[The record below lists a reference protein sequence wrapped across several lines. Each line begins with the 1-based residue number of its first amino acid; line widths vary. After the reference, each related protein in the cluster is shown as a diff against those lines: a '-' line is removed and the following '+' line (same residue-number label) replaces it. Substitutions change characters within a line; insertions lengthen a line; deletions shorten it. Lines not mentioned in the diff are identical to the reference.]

1 MFYNN
6 LKIAFRTL
14 VKNKTYTSINI
25 VGLMVGIAAVLLIYR
40 IVSYELSFNKSF
52 IHHDRI
58 VRVIATD
65 PGDVSEKNLSICIP
79 VAAMRAIRTDIPQ
92 FEKVARIRET
102 WPTITVPGENEAIP
116 KRKFTTGRGDVS
128 FFTDSEFD
136 DIFKLTWLTGNN
148 VKSLDQP
155 SNIMLSRSWAEKL
168 FDNWENATGKIVKLD
183 NFIPLTV
190 QGVYEDLADN
200 TDFPLR
206 FLISYPTLEIKQHR
220 EYLGLSPDDS
230 WGSCSSNNQVYALLN
245 KEDQMDAANTA
256 LAAIG
261 KDNYEPAA
269 NGKTKIHQAQPFSML
284 HYDDELQNSGR
295 SRTPYRSIHILMFIG
310 VLILLIASF
319 NFINLATS
327 QATQRAKEVGV
338 RKTLGGRPSQLIAQ
352 FMSET
357 AIIVGIA
364 IILGIVLAEF
374 ALPLLQYVS
383 DVPNDKPF
391 LAEPTIWLVLLG
403 IFAVITLLAGL
414 YPAFVLSSYRPVEA
428 LSRNIK
434 TRSFGGMNLQRGLV
448 VAQFVVSSI
457 LIISAIITIK
467 QLDFIQNQDLGF
479 DTDLVYSFG
488 INTDSLSLSKHTA
501 LKNKLKALPDIREV
515 SFNSD
520 QPLSNNTWSGN
531 FRIEGR
537 SEDET
542 FETTYKFADED
553 YQNTFGIEL
562 LAGQWLAPSDTFR
575 HLIVNETFVR
585 KVKLGTPEE
594 ALQKKVRIWGEYYP
608 IIGVVKD
615 FHTHSLH
622 TAHQPL
628 SMLSHKDFYWITAV
642 KMTNKNVQK
651 SLASIQNVFDEV
663 YPAQVLDGGFMDER
677 IQQFYEEEQ
686 RTASLCKGFGL
697 LAIFISCLGLLG
709 LAMHAAARRTKEI
722 GVRKVLGAS
731 VGNIITLLSKDF
743 IILVILAL
751 FIAIPLAWYGMSHW
765 LEDFAYHIDLHWS
778 IFLLAGITA
787 ILVAFLTVGIQ
798 GFRAAVADP
807 IRSLRDE

>member
-14 VKNKTYTSINI
+14 IKNKTYTTINM

-40 IVSYELSFNKSF
+40 MVSYELSFNKNF
-52 IHHDRI
+52 VHHDRI
-58 VRVIATD
+58 VRVVATD
-65 PGDVSEKNLSICIP
+65 PGDVSEQNLSVCIP

-102 WPTITVPGENEAIP
+102 WTTLTVPGENEAIP
-116 KRKFTTGRGDVS
+116 KRKFSTGREEIS
-128 FFTDSEFD
+128 FFVDPEFD

-148 VKSLDQP
+148 VQALGEP
-155 SNIMLSRSWAEKL
+155 SNIMLSKSWAEKL
-168 FDNWENATGKIVKLD
+168 FDNWENATGKMVKID

-190 QGVYEDLADN
+190 QGVYEDLPDN
-200 TDFPLR
+200 TDFPLN
-206 FLISYPTLEIKQHR
+206 FLISYPTLEIQQHR
-220 EYLGLSPDDS
+220 DYLGLSPDDS

-245 KEDQMDAANTA
+245 KEDQIDAANA
-256 LAAIG
+256 SLVNIG
-261 KDNYEPAA
+261 KDQYEPAA
-269 NGKTKIHQAQPFSML
+269 NGKRKTHVIQSFSML

-295 SRTPYRSIHILMFIG
+295 SRTPHRSINILMFIG
-310 VLILLIASF
+310 GLILLIASF

-338 RKTLGGRPSQLIAQ
+338 RKTLGGRPGQLIAQ

-357 AIIVGIA
+357 AIIVGLA
-364 IILGIVLAEF
+364 IILGMVLAEF

-383 DVPNDKPF
+383 DVPKDKPF
-391 LAEPTIWLVLLG
+391 LTEPTIWLVLLC
-403 IFAVITLLAGL
+403 IFVSVTLLAGL

-434 TRSFGGMNLQRGLV
+434 TRSLGGLNLQRSLV
-448 VAQFVVSSI
+448 VAQFAVSSI
-457 LIISAIITIK
+457 LIISALITIK

-479 DTDLVYSFG
+479 DEDLVYTFG
-488 INTDSLSLSKHTA
+488 INTDSLSLSRHTA
-501 LKNKLKALPDIREV
+501 LKNKLKAIPDISEV
-515 SFNSD
+515 SLNSD
-520 QPLSNNTWSGN
+520 QPISGNTWSGN

-542 FETTYKFADED
+542 FETTYKFVDQD
-553 YQNTFGIEL
+553 YQNTFGLDL
-562 LAGQWLAPSDTFR
+562 LAGKWLAPSDTFR
-575 HLIVNETFVR
+575 HVVVNETFVN

-594 ALQKKVRIWGEYYP
+594 AINKKVRIWGTYYP

-628 SMLSHKDFYWITAV
+628 SMVSRKDFYWLAGV

-651 SLASIQNVFDEV
+651 SLASIQKVFDEV
-663 YPAQVLDGGFMDER
+663 YPEQVLNGGFMDER
-677 IQQFYEEEQ
+677 IQRFYEDEQ
-686 RTASLCKGFGL
+686 RISALCKGFGI

-709 LAMHAAARRTKEI
+709 LAMHSAARRTKEI

-743 IILVILAL
+743 ILLVIIAL
-751 FIAIPLAWYGMSHW
+751 FIAIPVAWYGMSQW
-765 LEDFAYHIDLHWS
+765 LEDFAYHVDLHWS

-787 ILVAFLTVGIQ
+787 VIVAFMTVGIQ

>member
-14 VKNKTYTSINI
+14 IKNKTYTIINM

-40 IVSYELSFNKSF
+40 MVSYELSFNKSF
-52 IHHDRI
+52 VHHDRI
-58 VRVIATD
+58 VRVVATD
-65 PGDVSEKNLSICIP
+65 PGDISEQNLSVCIP

-102 WPTITVPGENEAIP
+102 WTTLTVPGENGEIP
-116 KRKFTTGRGDVS
+116 KRKFSTGRDDIA
-128 FFTDSEFD
+128 FFVDPEFD

-148 VKSLDQP
+148 VKALGQP
-155 SNIMLSRSWAEKL
+155 SNIMLSKTWAEKL
-168 FDNWENATGKIVKLD
+168 FDSWEDATGKMVKID

-190 QGVYEDLADN
+190 QGVYEDLPDN
-200 TDFPLR
+200 TDFPLN
-206 FLISYPTLEIKQHR
+206 FLISYPTLELKQHR
-220 EYLGLSPDDS
+220 GYLGLSPDDS
-230 WGSCSSNNQVYALLN
+230 WGSCSSNNQVYALLTN
-245 KEDQMDAANTA
+245 EDQMDAANA
-256 LAAIG
+256 SLANIG
-261 KDNYEPAA
+261 KENYEPAS
-269 NGKTKIHQAQPFSML
+269 NGKRKIHVAQPFSML

-295 SRTPYRSIHILMFIG
+295 SRTPYRSIYILMFIG

-338 RKTLGGRPSQLIAQ
+338 RKTLGGRPGQLIAQ

-357 AIIVGIA
+357 AIIVGFA

-383 DVPNDKPF
+383 NVPNDKPF
-391 LAEPTIWLVLLG
+391 LSEPTIWLVLLG
-403 IFAVITLLAGL
+403 IFLIVTLLAGL

-434 TRSFGGMNLQRGLV
+434 TRSLGGLNLQRSLV
-448 VAQFVVSSI
+448 VAQFAVSSI
-457 LIISAIITIK
+457 LIISALITIR

-479 DTDLVYSFG
+479 DEDLVYTFG
-488 INTDSLSLSKHTA
+488 INTDSLSLSKHSA
-501 LKNKLKALPDIREV
+501 LKNKLKAIPDIREV
-515 SFNSD
+515 SLNSD
-520 QPLSNNTWSGN
+520 QPISSNTWSGN

-542 FETTYKFADED
+542 FETTYKFVDED
-553 YQNTFGIEL
+553 YQNTFGLDL
-562 LAGQWLAPSDTFR
+562 LAGKWLAPSDTFR
-575 HLIVNETFVR
+575 HVVVNETFVR
-585 KVKLGTPEE
+585 KVNLGTPEE
-594 ALQKKVRIWGEYYP
+594 AINKKVRIWGTYYP

-628 SMLSHKDFYWITAV
+628 SMVSRKDFYWLVGV
-642 KMTNKNVQK
+642 KMTNKNVQQ
-651 SLASIQNVFDEV
+651 SLASIQKVFDEV
-663 YPAQVLDGGFMDER
+663 YPEQVLDGGFMDER
-677 IQQFYEEEQ
+677 IQKFYEDEQ
-686 RTASLCKGFGL
+686 RISALCKGFGI

-731 VGNIITLLSKDF
+731 IGNIITLLSKDF
-743 IILVILAL
+743 ILLVIIAL
-751 FIAIPLAWYGMSHW
+751 FIAIPVAWYGMSQW
-765 LEDFAYHIDLHWS
+765 LEDFAYHVDLHWS

-787 ILVAFLTVGIQ
+787 IIVAFMTVGIQ